1 MKKKVFFIA
10 CALLIAAVTIKAY
23 AEEWSV
29 WGRCDNSGGICTARC
44 PGCSSL
50 FEGLDGT
57 GKGTLTRG
65 ICPNCGY
72 DFSSNYHESQL
83 SD

>member
-10 CALLIAAVTIKAY
+10 FALLIAAVTIKAY
-23 AEEWSV
+23 AEEGDI
-29 WGRCDNSGGICTARC
+29 WGKCNSAGGPCHARC
-44 PGCSSL
+44 PSCLTL

-57 GKGTLTRG
+57 GEGTLTRG

-72 DFSSNYHESQL
+72 DFSTNYHESQL